1 MSNTQDLTAE
11 LRAAREARVRAER
24 SYPQMGGPVL
34 PPSTRFPWL
43 QMLSVDELASH
54 IERLERDIAD
64 AVAGEFSTTT
74 SKTQHQSRATA
85 QAALTDY
92 NNTHTSQSHD

>member
-11 LRAAREARVRAER
+11 LRAACEARVRAER

-43 QMLSVDELASH
+43 QTLSVDELTSH
-54 IERLERDIAD
+54 IERLERDVAD
-64 AVAGEFSTTT
+64 AVAGEFSTVTSTT
-74 SKTQHQSRATA
+74 QQRPRATE
-85 QAALTDY
+85 QVTLTDY